1 MTVVVVNGNIM
12 GVHDVYMHEIQ
23 VGVQSIHVGDTCRSR
38 NVLVLVLGAPTPTY
52 PMMSREL
59 MLERCQLRHVK
70 AMYWH
75 NLERVVL

>member
-38 NVLVLVLGAPTPTY
+38 NVLGTSTRSSYSYLPHDVT
-52 PMMSREL
+52 
-59 MLERCQLRHVK
+59 
-70 AMYWH
+70 
-75 NLERVVL
+75 RVDA

>member
-1 MTVVVVNGNIM
+1 MFTCTR
-12 GVHDVYMHEIQ
+12 YKL

-38 NVLVLVLGAPTPTY
+38 NVLGAPTPTY

-70 AMYWH
+70 AVCWH